1 MNEKITDVNITKE
14 MEKSF
19 LDYAMSVIVSRAIP
33 DVRDGLKPVHRRIL
47 YAMNGLGLTPDKQY
61 KKSVRVVGEVLGKYH
76 PHGDVAVYDSMVRM
90 AQDFSYRYLLVDG
103 HGNFGSIDGDSAA
116 AMRYTETKMS
126 KISTEL
132 LRDIN
137 KETVNFVDN
146 FDGTEREPEVLPSRF
161 PNLLV
166 NGATGIAVGMATNI
180 PPHNLTEVID
190 GLIFLINNNDATI
203 GELMDIIKGPD
214 FPTGATILGVDGIR
228 RAYTTGKGI
237 ITIRAKAEIE
247 ESKTGKQVIVINE
260 IPYQTNK
267 SRLIEKIANLVRE
280 KEIDGISDLRDES
293 SREGIRIVI
302 ELKREA
308 NVNVVLNNLYKN
320 TPLQTSFGINFLAL
334 VDGQPRTL
342 NLKEMLEY
350 YLDYQKEIIL
360 RRTTF
365 DLDKAEKR
373 VHILDGLKIALDN
386 IDEIVKLIKQS
397 KSDEEAIKGLI
408 NRFNLT
414 EIQSKAILE
423 MRLRRLTGLEREK
436 IDSELLELGKLIT
449 ELRKILDSEEE
460 VLRVVEEEL
469 VGIKEKYGD
478 ERKTEIDLTTID
490 YIEDESLIPVEEI
503 IITLTNK
510 GYIKRLTADTYR
522 TQRRGGVGVKGITTN
537 EEDFA
542 EHLLYSLTHSRLMF
556 FTNFGKVYRLKGYEI
571 PEYSRQAKGLPIV
584 NLLPLE
590 QGEIVNSIIKIDEDD
605 DHKYLCFTTKN
616 GIVKRTSIKEFESI
630 RKTGKMAISLKEGD
644 ELISVKKT
652 NGDNEIIIGST
663 NGRMVRFLEKE
674 VRVMGRTAGGVRG
687 MQLTEGNTCVG
698 AEVAVPGMEILVV
711 TQKGYGKKTP
721 IEEYRLTKRGSK
733 GVKTVNITDKNG
745 ELVAFKSVDNTEDL
759 IIITDNGVVIRM
771 PVKEIS
777 SMGRSTQGVKLISL
791 KEEQIV
797 TTVAKIDGEIESGEN
812 N

>member
-1 MNEKITDVNITKE
+1 MEEKLTDVNITKE

-76 PHGDVAVYDSMVRM
+76 PHGDVAVYETMVRM

-116 AMRYTETKMS
+116 AMRYTEAKMS

-146 FDGTEREPEVLPSRF
+146 FDGTEKEPEVLPSRF

-180 PPHNLTEVID
+180 PPHNLTEVLD
-190 GLIFLINNNDATI
+190 GIIYLINNKEATV
-203 GELMDIIKGPD
+203 GELMEIIKGPD
-214 FPTGATILGVDGIR
+214 FPTGASILGIDGIR
-228 RAYTTGKGI
+228 RAYTNGKGI

-247 ESKTGKQVIVINE
+247 ESKTGKQSIVVTE

-267 SRLIEKIANLVRE
+267 ARLIEKIADLVRD
-280 KEIDGISDLRDES
+280 KQLDGISDLRDES
-293 SREGIRIVI
+293 SRNGIRIVI

-308 NVNVVLNNLYKN
+308 NSNVVLNNLYKH
-320 TPLQTSFGINFLAL
+320 TSLQSSFGINFLAL

-342 NLKEMLEY
+342 NLKEMLSY
-350 YLDYQKEIIL
+350 YLDHQKEIIL
-360 RRTTF
+360 RRTKF
-365 DLDKAEKR
+365 DLDKAERR
-373 VHILDGLKIALDN
+373 VHILEGLKIALNN
-386 IDEIVKLIKQS
+386 IDEIVKIIKQS
-397 KSDEEAIKGLI
+397 KSEEDAVRDLI
-408 NRFNLT
+408 NAFNLT

-423 MRLRRLTGLEREK
+423 MKLRRLTGLERDK
-436 IDSELLELGKLIT
+436 IEEELKELHRLIV

-460 VLRVVEEEL
+460 VLRVIEEEIIE
-469 VGIKEKYGD
+469 IKEKYGD
-478 ERKTEIDLTTID
+478 ARRTEIDLTSVD

-503 IITLTNK
+503 IVTVTNK
-510 GYIKRLTADTYR
+510 GYIKRLSADTYR
-522 TQRRGGVGVKGITTN
+522 TQNRGGVGVKGITTN

-542 EHLLYSLTHSRLMF
+542 EHLLYSLTHSNLMF
-556 FTNFGKVYRLKGYEI
+556 FTNKGKVYRLKGYEI
-571 PEYSRQAKGLPIV
+571 PEFSRQAKGLPIV
-584 NLLPLE
+584 NILPLE
-590 QGEIVNSIIKIDEDD
+590 QGEFVNSVIKIDEDD
-605 DHKYLCFTTKN
+605 NYKCLFFTTKF
-616 GIVKRTSIKEFESI
+616 GIVKRTSTKEFESI
-630 RKTGKMAISLKEGD
+630 RSSGKIAISLRNDD

-663 NGRMVRFLEKE
+663 NGRMVRFSENE
-674 VRVMGRTAGGVRG
+674 VRVMGRTAGGVTG
-687 MQLTEGNTCVG
+687 MRLTDGNTCVG
-698 AEVAVPGMEILVV
+698 AEVALEAKEVLIV
-711 TQKGYGKKTP
+711 TKNGYGKKTP
-721 IEEYRLTKRGSK
+721 IHEYRLTRRGSK

-745 ELVAFKSVDNTEDL
+745 ELVAFKSVDDNEDL
-759 IIITDNGVVIRM
+759 IIITDSGVVIRM
-771 PVKEIS
+771 PVKQIS
-777 SMGRSTQGVKLISL
+777 SMGRSTQGVKLMSL
-791 KEEQIV
+791 KEGQIV
-797 TTVAKIDGEIESGEN
+797 TTVAKIDSEIEEEV
-812 N
+812 

>member
-116 AMRYTETKMS
+116 AMRYTEAKMS

-469 VGIKEKYGD
+469 VEIKEKYGD

-630 RKTGKMAISLKEGD
+630 RKTGKIAISLKEGD

-797 TTVAKIDGEIESGEN
+797 TTVAKINGEIESGEN